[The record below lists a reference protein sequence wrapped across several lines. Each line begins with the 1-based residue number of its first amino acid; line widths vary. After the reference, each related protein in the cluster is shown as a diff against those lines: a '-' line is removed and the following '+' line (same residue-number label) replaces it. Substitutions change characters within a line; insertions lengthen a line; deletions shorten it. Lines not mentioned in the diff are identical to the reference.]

1 LVKGVAEWV
10 YTLTTQV
17 QVFFDANL
25 GAYFFL
31 TKCHL
36 VPPTLVEPF
45 FLSMD
50 RKTLNYDH
58 MAVEVPNGD
67 IMVSEFLMS
76 FM

>member
-36 VPPTLVEPF
+36 VPF

>member
-1 LVKGVAEWV
+1 M
-10 YTLTTQV
+10 
-17 QVFFDANL
+17 
-25 GAYFFL
+25 
-31 TKCHL
+31 
-36 VPPTLVEPF
+36 PPSSSYVGRAFF